1 MKRRSERTSALFCSC
16 PSANENDNHS
26 CRNES
31 TTLQEH
37 HRNPESRST
46 FYCCHRRTSFL
57 PFHSDFF
64 MLLVRV
70 HSAPTINKIPT
81 TNNGPSNALIS
92 SINGTTYMLS
102 STKMTPIRIST
113 NTRIFPFLDIAFYP
127 FLVVV
132 EWSLLSHFKGK

>member
-1 MKRRSERTSALFCSC
+1 MKRCRKRTRALFCSC
-16 PSANENDNHS
+16 PSANENDKQT
-26 CRNES
+26 CRNKPK
-31 TTLQEH
+31 THQEYQ
-37 HRNPESRST
+37 RNPLAYST
-46 FYCCHRRTSFL
+46 FYRCHLRSSFL

-81 TNNGPSNALIS
+81 TNKGPSIALIS